1 MFVKDKIF
9 FYLLKIF
16 KIMIMTTKIYFF
28 KLNFFIK
35 IKPKMNLFN
44 IFEKFLFFR
53 CVFFLNEISII
64 RNILK
69 IKKFYFVNNN

>member
-28 KLNFFIK
+28 KLNFFNK

-44 IFEKFLFFR
+44 IFEYFFFFR
-53 CVFFLNEISII
+53 CVFFLNELSII